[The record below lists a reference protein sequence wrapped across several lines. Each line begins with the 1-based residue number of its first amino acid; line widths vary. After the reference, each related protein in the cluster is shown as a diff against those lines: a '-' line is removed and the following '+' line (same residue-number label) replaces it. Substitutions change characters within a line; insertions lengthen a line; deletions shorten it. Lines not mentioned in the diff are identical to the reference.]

1 MTQRQAPSSPELD
14 EKRRLVEKLKAERA
28 TKEKAIKDL
37 EGSLVA
43 QKQEVTAALHYLDKL
58 AKEQQSKLDALRQSK
73 DPKAQA
79 MIAGL
84 ESKLALYKTVRAA
97 AGKFEESMGTGN
109 LKTFTATA
117 LVLRMA
123 EGEAVVANAKLVLE
137 DLQPSLNVLKAVLG
151 QPVRLGPE
159 HAPLVPP
166 IKSRLKVNPALS
178 QQINAAIHFFVEAE
192 AASKQ
197 EEVNLATLRGMS
209 GKEAVQFAA
218 NTMKISSLAGKINN
232 LRCLHQTFS
241 KEPLVKALF
250 PETVEIEIPKLP
262 PGMSPQ
268 KTQGKPLTG
277 ILMDI
282 LGIGKK

>member
-37 EGSLVA
+37 ENSLVA

-58 AKEQQSKLDALRQSK
+58 AKEQQDKLTALRQSN

-79 MIAGL
+79 MIKSL
-84 ESKLALYKTVRAA
+84 ESKLGLYKTVRAA

-117 LVLRMA
+117 LILRLA

-137 DLQPSLNVLKAVLG
+137 DLEPSFNVLKAVLG
-151 QPVRLGPE
+151 QPAKVNPE
-159 HAPLVPP
+159 HTQLVQQ
-166 IKSRLKVNPALS
+166 IKGRLKVNPALN
-178 QQINAAIHFFVEAE
+178 QQLTAAVHFFVEADSS
-192 AASKQ
+192 SKQ
-197 EEVNLATLRGMS
+197 EEVNLQTLRGMQ

-218 NTMKISSLAGKINN
+218 NTMKVSSLAGKINN
-232 LRCLHQTFS
+232 LRNLHQTFTR
-241 KEPLVKALF
+241 EPLIQGLF
-250 PETVEIEIPKLP
+250 PEPVEIEIPKLP
-262 PGMSPQ
+262 PGFNTQ
-268 KTQGKPLTG
+268 KSQAKPLTG

>member
-1 MTQRQAPSSPELD
+1 MTQRQAPTSPELE
-14 EKRRLVEKLKAERA
+14 EKKRLVEKLKADKA
-28 TKEKAIKDL
+28 AKEKAIKDL
-37 EGSLVA
+37 ENSLVA
-43 QKQEVTAALHYLDKL
+43 QKQEVTEALHYLDKL
-58 AKEQQSKLDALRQSK
+58 AKEQQDKLNALRASK

-84 ESKLALYKTVRAA
+84 ESKLALYKTVRGA

-117 LVLRMA
+117 LVLRLA

-137 DLQPSLNVLKAVLG
+137 DLVPSINVLKAVLG
-151 QPVRLGPE
+151 QPAKLGPE
-159 HAPLVPP
+159 HAQLVPQ
-166 IKSRLKVNPALS
+166 IKARLKVNPALN
-178 QQINAAIHFFVEAE
+178 QQLNAAIHFFMEAE

-197 EEVNLATLRGMS
+197 EEVNLQTLRGMQ

-232 LRCLHQTFS
+232 LRNLHQSFS
-241 KEPLVKALF
+241 KEPLVKSLF
-250 PETVEIEIPKLP
+250 PEQVEIEIPKLP
-262 PGMSPQ
+262 PGFNTQ
-268 KTQGKPLTG
+268 KTQAKPLTG